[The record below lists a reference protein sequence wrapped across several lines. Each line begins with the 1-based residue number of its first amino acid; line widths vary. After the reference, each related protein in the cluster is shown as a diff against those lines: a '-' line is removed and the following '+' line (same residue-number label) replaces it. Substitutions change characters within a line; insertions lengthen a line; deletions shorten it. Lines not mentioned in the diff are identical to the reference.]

1 METPNLYLF
10 ILLWRVG
17 LEHFNLN
24 FFYFIVLLYHHW
36 LFPSLLLCELHAAQ
50 WAWDLYF
57 LNLQICL
64 VIGIWTL
71 FGSGASSNLISGG
84 TIVAAIDLLK
94 DRGVENKQIKVVN
107 YIIDTILWS
116 LTFFCLHYWKKK
128 HKRSRFNHTW
138 LRIYFDVCALE
149 RLHLSFFATCIW

>member
-1 METPNLYLF
+1 METSNLYLF
-10 ILLWRVG
+10 ILLWRVE

-24 FFYFIVLLYHHW
+24 FFTSLCFFINHW
-36 LFPSLLLCELHAAQ
+36 LLPSLLCELRAAQ

-57 LNLQICL
+57 LNLQIFL

-107 YIIDTILWS
+107 YIIDTIVWS
-116 LTFFCLHYWKKK
+116 LTFFCFHYWKKK
-128 HKRSRFNHTW
+128 NKRSRFDHTC

-149 RLHLSFFATCIW
+149 RHHL